1 MKRKEM
7 LEMMISVVKHAKRVI
22 PVVYRHDKNIIETYL
37 LVGL

>member
-1 MKRKEM
+1 M

-22 PVVYRHDKNIIETYL
+22 PVVYRHGEIDKNIIETYL